1 MRKVIYSMGVSLDGF
16 VAGPDGRFGWAAP
29 DEEVHRFHNEQA
41 RAVGVNLY
49 GRRMYETMRAWETAD
64 AEPSIPDYAL
74 EWAQIWKATPRL
86 VFSRTLERAEGGAE
100 LAGGDLAE
108 TVARL
113 KAQPGGDIAVGGAD
127 LAAGFIAL
135 GLVDEFRPL
144 VYPVV
149 VGGGTPFFPA
159 VAEPIRLRLAET
171 RTFRSQVVYLRY
183 ERASPPIG
191 Q

>member
-41 RAVGVNLY
+41 REVGLNLY
-49 GRRMYETMRAWETAD
+49 GRRMYETMRAWETAEED
-64 AEPSIPDYAL
+64 PSAPDYAL
-74 EWAQIWKATPRL
+74 EWARIWKATPRL

-100 LAGGDLAE
+100 LADGELAG

-113 KAQPGGDIAVGGAD
+113 KEQPGGDIAVGGAE
-127 LAAGFIAL
+127 LAAGLLAL
-135 GLVDEFRPL
+135 GLVDEIRPV

-149 VGGGTPFFPA
+149 VGGGKPFLPA
-159 VAEPIRLRLAET
+159 LAEPIDLRLVET
-171 RTFRSQVVYLRY
+171 RTFRSQVLYLRY
-183 ERASPPIG
+183 ERNSPMVH
-191 Q
+191 